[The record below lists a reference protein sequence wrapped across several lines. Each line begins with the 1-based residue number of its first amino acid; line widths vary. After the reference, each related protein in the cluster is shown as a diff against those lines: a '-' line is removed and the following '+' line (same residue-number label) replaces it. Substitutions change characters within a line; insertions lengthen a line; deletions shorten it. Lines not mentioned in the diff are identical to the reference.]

1 LRIIVEVSLNAGIQY
16 TSDGLIFT
24 YRLKD
29 MMSYMYP
36 LRGFTYGN
44 TYLTIG
50 YTYFYDRYSIR
61 QMCRFETLDG

>member
-1 LRIIVEVSLNAGIQY
+1 
-16 TSDGLIFT
+16 
-24 YRLKD
+24 

-61 QMCRFETLDG
+61 QMCRFETLDGKQTFDTRIVSFDS